1 MSENI
6 EPDDNMS
13 QWENILADADI
24 KSVPIN
30 YLKSIVIKMMDGTE
44 EIFDVTDL
52 KNQNL
57 KTSEIEELI
66 EAFVDQYDDEID
78 TLDFVL
84 NVETIASE
92 VGGKTKR
99 LLGD

>member
-1 MSENI
+1 VSENI

-66 EAFVDQYDDEID
+66 EAFVDNMMMKL
-78 TLDFVL
+78 TH
-84 NVETIASE
+84 
-92 VGGKTKR
+92 
-99 LLGD
+99 